1 MAELKTSRPFQER
14 FLNGFDRSELRQE
27 VQRTKRMKGLRKKY
41 ATWALGGVLAV
52 GSIGAPMKMIHDS
65 QTKTA
70 GAQRAPEDKA
80 EAPEKAT
87 TINTGIQ
94 SDLNAAKSIA
104 EQVAGGVQA
113 AAS

>member
-70 GAQRAPEDKA
+70 GAQRAPEEKA
-80 EAPEKAT
+80 EAPEKRLRST
-87 TINTGIQ
+87 R
-94 SDLNAAKSIA
+94 
-104 EQVAGGVQA
+104 
-113 AAS
+113 ASRVI